1 MIKVEITANRF
12 NSGAELAPLYE
23 LSGGAVASFVGIAR
37 ADNTI
42 IALELEHYPAMTT
55 TSLNT
60 LVAEARSRWAL
71 IGCIVIHRVGRINVG
86 EEIVLVGTA
95 SLHRAEALA
104 ACAFI
109 IDRLKADA
117 PFWKK
122 EIHADGRNE
131 WVEAKSSDVDAG
143 DRWK

>member
-1 MIKVEITANRF
+1 MIKVDITADRF
-12 NSGAELAPLYE
+12 DAGVELAPLYE

-37 ADNTI
+37 ADNAI
-42 IALELEHYPAMTT
+42 VALELEHYPAMTAAA
-55 TSLNT
+55 LNV
-60 LVAEARSRWAL
+60 LVTDAQSRWEL
-71 IGCIVIHRVGRINVG
+71 IGCVVIHRVGRINVG

-109 IDRLKADA
+109 IDRLKTDA

-122 EIHADGRNE
+122 EMHADGRDE

>member
-1 MIKVEITANRF
+1 MIKFDVTAGRF
-12 NSGAELAPLYE
+12 DAGAELLPLYK

-37 ADNTI
+37 ADNDI
-42 IALELEHYPAMTT
+42 VAMELEHYPVMTT
-55 TSLNT
+55 AALNA
-60 LVAEARSRWAL
+60 LVAEAQSRWAL
-71 IGCIVIHRVGRINVG
+71 IGCVLIHRVGRINVG

-109 IDRLKADA
+109 IDRLKTDA

-122 EIHADGRNE
+122 EIHADGRAE
-131 WVEAKSSDVDAG
+131 WVEAKASDVEAG
-143 DRWK
+143 ERWK